1 MVRDKND
8 KIFFL
13 LDSNHYIYQWEAK
26 YYDDDEYDHH
36 SYHILHQQKK
46 RENQMIIKPIE
57 K

>member
-1 MVRDKND
+1 MARDKND

-36 SYHILHQQKK
+36 SYHILHQPKK
-46 RENQMIIKPIE
+46 RENKMIIKPIE